1 MINFLLRFPSFQ
13 AMSIW
18 RNTFPKLDWWT
29 ATELISARTE
39 GTFWV
44 SIVFIHGDST
54 LTNFAENADDQV
66 TLFKQGKRID
76 SSQRLV
82 LAELPTADTDF
93 SVSMM
98 SANRTATMNG
108 NQTSSCFNHEAKRIG
123 ISFYYCLIFV
133 LTLMGNIIIGI
144 IVYRTRSMRKPIN
157 FFIVNMAMSDLLFPI
172 VYFPSIVA
180 KINYGY
186 WLLGGPVGQALC
198 KLHNVLVYVSVFVSI
213 QSLALIAVDRYG
225 AVVFPLHSPLIS
237 SKRCR
242 FLILITWIIAVAANI
257 PDAMAFELVEYQE
270 GLVCVLKSNEVFGE
284 SLSYRNYAV
293 SKLVIFWYVPL
304 VLIAILYLI
313 VFIKLKSQNIPGE
326 GSASGREQHS
336 RRQKNVLKMSI
347 AIVVTFIVCWLPT
360 TIWWF
365 LVLYAPDSTTTA
377 SCGFQYFAAIAFRLA
392 HFNSAINPCISFIF
406 SGNYRQGLKN
416 LSRCCLVCTRANQV
430 A

>member
-1 MINFLLRFPSFQ
+1 
-13 AMSIW
+13 
-18 RNTFPKLDWWT
+18 
-29 ATELISARTE
+29 
-39 GTFWV
+39 
-44 SIVFIHGDST
+44 
-54 LTNFAENADDQV
+54 
-66 TLFKQGKRID
+66 
-76 SSQRLV
+76 
-82 LAELPTADTDF
+82 
-93 SVSMM
+93 
-98 SANRTATMNG
+98 MNG

-347 AIVVTFIVCWLPT
+347 AIVVTFIVCWLPG
-360 TIWWF
+360 TIRWF
-365 LVLYAPDSTTTA
+365 LVSYQPDSTMTA
-377 SCGFQYFAAIAFRLA
+377 SCGFQYFALIASCLA

>member
-1 MINFLLRFPSFQ
+1 MREKFR
-13 AMSIW
+13 
-18 RNTFPKLDWWT
+18 
-29 ATELISARTE
+29 
-39 GTFWV
+39 V
-44 SIVFIHGDST
+44 STVFIHGDST
-54 LTNFAENADDQV
+54 LTNFAENIDKQV
-66 TLFKQGKRID
+66 TLFKQGKYID
-76 SSQRLV
+76 RSQRLV
-82 LAELPTADTDF
+82 LADLLAADTDF

-108 NQTSSCFNHEAKRIG
+108 TQTSSCFNHDAKRIG

-133 LTLMGNIIIGI
+133 LALMGNIFIGI

-172 VYFPSIVA
+172 VCFPYLVIE
-180 KINYGY
+180 INFGN
-186 WLLGGPVGQALC
+186 WSLRGPVGQALC
-198 KLHNVLVYVSVFVSI
+198 KLHDFLVFVSALVST
-213 QSLALIAVDRYG
+213 QSLVLIAVDRFG
-225 AVVFPLHSPLIS
+225 AVVFPFRSPLIS

-242 FLILITWIIAVAANI
+242 FFILTTWIIAVAANI
-257 PDAMAFELVEYQE
+257 PNAMTYELVEHKE
-270 GLVCVLKSNEVFGE
+270 GMVCVHKWNEVFGE
-284 SLSYRNYAV
+284 SLSYRNYIV
-293 SKLVIFWYVPL
+293 SMLVVFWYVAM
-304 VLIAILYLI
+304 VLIAILYMT
-313 VFIKLKSQNIPGE
+313 VVIKLKSQNIPGE
-326 GSASGREQHS
+326 GSANGREQQS

-416 LSRCCLVCTRANQV
+416 RSSCCLVCTRANQV
-430 A
+430 

>member
-29 ATELISARTE
+29 ATELIAARTE

-82 LAELPTADTDF
+82 LAELLAADTDF

-108 NQTSSCFNHEAKRIG
+108 TQTSSCFNHEAKRIG

-133 LTLMGNIIIGI
+133 LALIGNIFIGI

-347 AIVVTFIVCWLPT
+347 AIVVTFMVCWLPV
-360 TIWWF
+360 TIRWF
-365 LVLYAPDSTTTA
+365 LVLYPPVSLMTA
-377 SCGFQYFAAIAFRLA
+377 SCGFQYFALIASCLA

>member
-1 MINFLLRFPSFQ
+1 M
-13 AMSIW
+13 
-18 RNTFPKLDWWT
+18 
-29 ATELISARTE
+29 
-39 GTFWV
+39 

-54 LTNFAENADDQV
+54 LTNFAENADNQV

-82 LAELPTADTDF
+82 LADLLAVDTDF

-108 NQTSSCFNHEAKRIG
+108 NQTSSCFNHDAKRIG

-133 LTLMGNIIIGI
+133 VALIGNIIIGI

-172 VYFPSIVA
+172 FCFPSTVTNVYF
-180 KINYGY
+180 NY

-198 KLHNVLVYVSVFVSI
+198 KLYVFLADVSLFVSI
-213 QSLALIAVDRYG
+213 QSLVLIAVDRFG
-225 AVVFPLHSPLIS
+225 AVVFPLRSPLIS
-237 SKRCR
+237 SKQCR
-242 FLILITWIIAVAANI
+242 FFILTTWIIAVAAYI
-257 PDAMAFELVEYQE
+257 PKAMAFQLVEYQE
-270 GLVCVLKSNEVFGE
+270 GLVCVPKWNDVFVE
-284 SLSYRNYAV
+284 SLSHRNYV
-293 SKLVIFWYVPL
+293 FSMLVIFWYVPL
-304 VLIAILYLI
+304 VLIAILYMT
-313 VFIKLKSQNIPGE
+313 VVIKLKSQNIPGE
-326 GSASGREQHS
+326 GSANGREQQS

-365 LVLYAPDSTTTA
+365 LVLYAPDSTMTA
-377 SCGFQYFAAIAFRLA
+377 SCGFQYFAPIAFRLA

-416 LSRCCLVCTRANQV
+416 LSRCCFVCPRANQV
-430 A
+430 AKY